1 MKADKKQ
8 VKQARKT
15 FQSNLKAS
23 RMHYR
28 REKRVL
34 QKSHP
39 RKGFM
44 LRRAEKA
51 EVRESKKAIKAAYHD
66 EKTAAKETFHEAIRY
81 VSPRL
86 LKAREIKT
94 YRLPHSK
101 NRLKLARKHLA
112 EVREKEK
119 ANGLNPKFHFQKD
132 KTLERLQAEKEVRA
146 ARHDLKHVKQMHKHK
161 KTSTKVKRGLSLL
174 GSEALD
180 VVSQDDDLEGART
193 LRETVIKSKRYARFT
208 YQSAQ
213 VATKAGQSGF
223 RWSKQRLAHTK
234 ERFRNVQQGKGWT
247 RTTPLKPKRHY
258 QTFLKGARKQTLTGV
273 KGMVHAIK
281 SSLTFFSTLASNPV
295 TWLITGLFFFL
306 VLVMS
311 FVMSVSGASLI
322 QQDEVALTKAYTHM
336 TWEDANQSSTNNKD
350 ITYYTKIDDVMAYMN
365 HQYQDYALD
374 ETMENG
380 QGTYK
385 AYLSQVWQDLNG
397 GSSLKTMSDLYQTPK
412 YKLSDEDQADL
423 KELSEEG
430 VYQALQELDN
440 PFQGQT
446 EANTLTMTYRY
457 GYDAIDKK
465 PELHHHILL
474 EAKENQVIV
483 APMDGK
489 VSLDG
494 QTITLSA
501 GKGLNKVKLTL
512 FDIATGRVSEG
523 QAVKAGDI
531 IGQTKDNTGLKVTY
545 QKVDTES
552 EKFVYVNPAFYFPKV
567 IQLQTTIL
575 PTIGQF
581 GGDEFQRAKAI
592 YEYLKKEGATNQAIA
607 AILGNWSVESSI
619 NPKRAEGDYL
629 SPPVGAS
636 DTSWED
642 EAWLSMGGP
651 AIYNGRYPQYLK
663 TRFRFGSVD

>member
-1 MKADKKQ
+1 M
-8 VKQARKT
+8 
-15 FQSNLKAS
+15 
-23 RMHYR
+23 
-28 REKRVL
+28 
-34 QKSHP
+34 
-39 RKGFM
+39 
-44 LRRAEKA
+44 
-51 EVRESKKAIKAAYHD
+51 
-66 EKTAAKETFHEAIRY
+66 
-81 VSPRL
+81 SPRL
-86 LKAREIKT
+86 LKAREIKN
-94 YRLPHSK
+94 YRLPQSK
-101 NRLKLARKHLA
+101 NRLKFARKHLA
-112 EVREKEK
+112 QVLEKEK
-119 ANGLNPKFHFQKD
+119 ANGLTPKFHFQKD
-132 KTLERLQAEKEVRA
+132 KSLDRLQAEKEIRV
-146 ARHDLKHVKQMHKHK
+146 ARQDLKQVKQVHKGN
-161 KTSTKVKRGLSLL
+161 KTSTKVKRGLAKL

-193 LRETVIKSKRYARFT
+193 LQETVIKSKRYARFT
-208 YQSAQ
+208 YQSAK
-213 VATKAGQSGF
+213 VVTKTGQRGYQL
-223 RWSKQRLAHTK
+223 SKQGLAHIK
-234 ERFRNVQQGKGWT
+234 ERFSNVKQGKGWA
-247 RTTPLKPKRHY
+247 RSKPLKPKRRY
-258 QTFLKGARKQTLTGV
+258 QTFLKGARKQALSGF
-273 KGMVHAIK
+273 KGMVQAIK
-281 SSLTFFSTLASNPV
+281 SSLTFFSALASNPV
-295 TWLITGLFFFL
+295 TWLISGLFCFL

-311 FVMSVSGASLI
+311 FIMSVSGASLI

-336 TWEDANQSSTNNKD
+336 TWEDANQSSTNNKG

-365 HQYQDYALD
+365 HQFQDYELE

-385 AYLSQVWQDLNG
+385 TYLSQLWQDLNG
-397 GSSLKTMSDLYQTPK
+397 GSSLKTMSELHQTPQ

-446 EANTLTMTYRY
+446 EDDTLTMTYRY

-474 EAKENQVIV
+474 EAQENQVIV

-494 QTITLSA
+494 ETIILSS

-512 FDIATGRVSEG
+512 FNIATGRVSEG
-523 QAVKAGDI
+523 QVVKAGDI
-531 IGQTKDNTGLKVTY
+531 IGQTKDNTGLKVAY

-592 YEYLKKEGATNQAIA
+592 YDTLKKEGATNQAIA
-607 AILGNWSVESSI
+607 AI
-619 NPKRAEGDYL
+619 
-629 SPPVGAS
+629 
-636 DTSWED
+636 
-642 EAWLSMGGP
+642 
-651 AIYNGRYPQYLK
+651 
-663 TRFRFGSVD
+663 